1 MITTRARLLALSSA
15 AMLTMSMAAAAAA
28 QDYPSEDIDIL
39 APGGVGGGWDGTAR
53 AMQAA
58 LTDGGVVDV
67 NVNVY
72 NNGGA
77 AGTIGLADFVENQT
91 GNAHE
96 LMVMGRV
103 MVGGIL
109 LNESPVSLDDT
120 TPVASLTTEWEA
132 IAVPTD
138 SPYESLDQLV
148 DDFVADPTSIAWGG
162 GSAGGTD
169 HMVVAL
175 IAQEAGVSADQINYI
190 AHAGGGELMPA
201 LLSGGVAAGIS
212 GLSEFAPSVEAGD
225 LRILAVSSADRL
237 EGSPDIPTIVE
248 SSGLDVVISNWRGVM
263 GAGDITE
270 EEQAAIVAMVEA
282 MHATDSWQEALAAN
296 QWTDFFQTGA
306 EFETFLEDEKSTVA
320 DILAAI
326 GLV

>member
-1 MITTRARLLALSSA
+1 MSKKMRLLAISGAAALTLSA
-15 AMLTMSMAAAAAA
+15 AGAAFA
-28 QDYPSEDIDIL
+28 QDGYPSEDIDIL

-58 LTDGGVVDV
+58 LLDCVVDV
-67 NVNVY
+67 DVEVY

-91 GNAHE
+91 GNEHE

-138 SPYESLDQLV
+138 SEYESLDQLIA
-148 DDFVADPTSIAWGG
+148 DFEADPTSVVWGG

-175 IAQEAGVSADQINYI
+175 IAQEAGIPIESVNYI
-190 AHAGGGELMPA
+190 PHAGGGELMPA
-201 LLSGGVAAGIS
+201 LLSGGVAAGVS
-212 GLSEFAPSVEAGD
+212 GLAEFAPAVEAGD
-225 LRILAVSSADRL
+225 LRYLAVSSADRL
-237 EGSPDIPTIVE
+237 DGSPDIPTIVE
-248 SSGLDVVISNWRGVM
+248 STGLDVVISNWRGVM
-263 GAGDITE
+263 AAGGISDE
-270 EEQAAIVAMVEA
+270 AAGAIVDLVEQ
-282 MHATDSWQEALAAN
+282 MHACETWQEALATN
-296 QWTDFFQTGA
+296 QWTDFFQTGDDFVA
-306 EFETFLEDEKSTVA
+306 FLDEEKETVA
-320 DILAAI
+320 TILEAI